1 MSREFTAENTNAN
14 NNRNQ
19 PTHKVVIETE
29 FGNLTVSLFT
39 KNNAFHAQLAG
50 AFNNEDIKTFLV
62 NKMTSAVLSKVSDVV
77 EINNDTVSLFKAAN
91 KAA

>member
-1 MSREFTAENTNAN
+1 MAKDFSENTGSN

-19 PTHKVVIETE
+19 PTHKIQIETE

-39 KNNAFHAQLAG
+39 KNNQFHAQLAE
-50 AFNNEDIKTFLV
+50 AFNGEDVKNFIV
-62 NKMTSAVLSKVSDVV
+62 NKMTSAQLTKISDVV

>member
-1 MSREFTAENTNAN
+1 MARQYTAENNGSN
-14 NNRNQ
+14 KNQ

-39 KNNAFHAQLAG
+39 KNNTFHAQLAE
-50 AFNNEDIKTFLV
+50 AFNGEDVANFIR
-62 NKMTSAVLSKVSDVV
+62 NKMTSAHLTKINDVV
-77 EINNDTVSLFKAAN
+77 EINSDTVSLFKQAN

>member
-1 MSREFTAENTNAN
+1 MARNFDENTGSNK
-14 NNRNQ
+14 NQ

-39 KNNAFHAQLAG
+39 KNNTFHAQLAE
-50 AFNNEDIKTFLV
+50 AFNGEDIANFIR
-62 NKMTSAVLSKVSDVV
+62 NKMTSAHLTKINDVV
-77 EINNDTVSLFKAAN
+77 EINSDTVSLFQQAN

>member
-1 MSREFTAENTNAN
+1 MARQYTAENTGSNK
-14 NNRNQ
+14 NQ

-39 KNNAFHAQLAG
+39 KNNTFHAQLAE
-50 AFNNEDIKTFLV
+50 AFNGEDIANFIR
-62 NKMTSAVLSKVSDVV
+62 NKMTSAHLTKISEVV
-77 EINNDTVSLFKAAN
+77 EINNDTVSLFKQAN

>member
-1 MSREFTAENTNAN
+1 MAREYTAENTGSNK
-14 NNRNQ
+14 NQ

-39 KNNAFHAQLAG
+39 KNNTFHAQLAE
-50 AFNNEDIKTFLV
+50 AFNGEDIANFIR
-62 NKMTSAVLSKVSDVV
+62 NKMTSAHLTKINDVV
-77 EINNDTVSLFKAAN
+77 EINSDTVSLFKQAN

>member
-1 MSREFTAENTNAN
+1 MARQFDENTGSNK
-14 NNRNQ
+14 NQ

-39 KNNAFHAQLAG
+39 KNNTFHAQLAE
-50 AFNNEDIKTFLV
+50 AFNGEDVANFIR
-62 NKMTSAVLSKVSDVV
+62 NKMTSAHLTKINDVV
-77 EINNDTVSLFKAAN
+77 EINSDTVSLFKQAN